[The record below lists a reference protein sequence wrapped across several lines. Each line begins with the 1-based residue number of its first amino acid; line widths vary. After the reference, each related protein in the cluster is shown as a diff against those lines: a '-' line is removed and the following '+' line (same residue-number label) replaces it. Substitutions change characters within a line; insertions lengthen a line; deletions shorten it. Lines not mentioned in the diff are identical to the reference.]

1 MATLRSDQGI
11 DWVRV
16 ALLATA
22 ASLSLGGG
30 YYLYPLIS
38 GNKDAVNA
46 IITVFSI
53 LAGFLI
59 AVTTLLTEPVLKAAT
74 TWSELQTMRSTLQRK
89 FRRYQ
94 LLFFLYLLCLGL
106 AIATYVIPQALAP
119 IRSALEYTFTSL
131 SIFVFLCSLFLP
143 TSLMQAQ
150 MERYDATLKEKAP
163 QALVRAMRDDT

>member
-1 MATLRSDQGI
+1 MATLGSDQGI

-16 ALLATA
+16 ALLTA
-22 ASLSLGGG
+22 AAGLSLGGG

-38 GNKDAVNA
+38 GNEEAVNA

-74 TWSELQTMRSTLQRK
+74 TWSELQTMRNMLQRK

-94 LLFFLYLLCLGL
+94 ILFFFICC
-106 AIATYVIPQALAP
+106 A
-119 IRSALEYTFTSL
+119 SA
-131 SIFVFLCSLFLP
+131 
-143 TSLMQAQ
+143 
-150 MERYDATLKEKAP
+150 
-163 QALVRAMRDDT
+163 

>member
-16 ALLATA
+16 ALLAA
-22 ASLSLGGG
+22 AAGLSLGGG
-30 YYLYPLIS
+30 YYLYPLVS

-106 AIATYVIPQALAP
+106 AIAMYVIPQALAP
-119 IRSALEYTFTSL
+119 IRIALEYTFTSL

-143 TSLMQAQ
+143 KSLMQAQ
-150 MERYDATLKEKAP
+150 MERYDATLKDKAP
-163 QALVRAMRDDT
+163 QVLVRAMRDDT